1 MLSFF
6 LKINSRI
13 ILFFAAY
20 ITVFAVSAQ
29 DYLTAKPASGDGIYV
44 FLRRYGLERHAC
56 NYDLFYAL
64 NGLNKNSA
72 LQLTKSYKL
81 PVELHTYDK
90 KSIRSTTGLDDWH
103 IAKQA
108 QRYNQRLQDL
118 GIKSED
124 FRRGKRQLWLPNH
137 LRACPTD
144 LKKLVPTERDYPIFG
159 QKYSHVPLKSQQLA
173 GAVYYIVAGHGG
185 PDPGAMATYKGK
197 KICEDEYAYDISLR
211 LARNLLENGA
221 TVHLII
227 RDDNDG
233 IRDKEILECDK
244 DETCCETQ
252 EIPFDQ
258 KERLTQRSEAIN
270 DLYKKH
276 YKENIDY
283 QCLIEIHV
291 DSRSQKERIDLF
303 FYHQP
308 DDVLSQQL
316 NQTLHEVFKAK
327 YSIHRKSGQYEGSVK
342 PRDLHMLRET
352 MPISAFLEVA
362 NIQNPNDQKRIIL
375 PANRQA
381 IADWLTEGL
390 LSDY

>member
-1 MLSFF
+1 MLRVF
-6 LKINSRI
+6 LSIF
-13 ILFFAAY
+13 LVY
-20 ITVFAVSAQ
+20 IAVFTVSAQ
-29 DYLTAKPASGDGIYV
+29 NYVEAKPASGDGIYV

-56 NYDLFYAL
+56 NYELFYEL
-64 NGLNKNSA
+64 NGLNKNSI
-72 LQLTKSYKL
+72 LQLSKRYKL
-81 PVELHTYDK
+81 PIAIYTYDL
-90 KSIRSTTGLDDWH
+90 KSIRSTTNIEDWH

-108 QRYNQRLQDL
+108 QRYNQRLQNL
-118 GIKSED
+118 GLKAQD
-124 FRRGKRQLWLPNH
+124 FRGSKRELWLPNH
-137 LRACPTD
+137 LRTCPTY
-144 LKKLVPTERDYPIFG
+144 LKNMIPTQRDYPIFG
-159 QKYSHVPLKSQQLA
+159 KKYSHVPLKSEQLA

-185 PDPGAMATYKGK
+185 PDPGAIGTYKGN

-221 TVHLII
+221 IVHLII
-227 RDDNDG
+227 RDEKDG
-233 IRDKEILECDK
+233 IRDKEILDCDK
-244 DETCCETQ
+244 DETCCESQ
-252 EIPFDQ
+252 EIPLEQ
-258 KERLTQRSEAIN
+258 KERLTQRSDAIN
-270 DLYKKH
+270 DLYKKY
-276 YKENIDY
+276 YKQNVDY

-327 YSIHRKSGQYEGSVK
+327 YSIHRKSGQYQGSVK

-375 PANRQA
+375 PANRQT

-390 LSDY
+390 IYDY